1 MVLFDKNVKIPLGGN
16 SMEDIKITVTQE
28 KREETI
34 DKILDLV
41 EKEFK
46 GINVTAVFT
55 KKLLEDTI
63 KVLEYKCMETSLKS
77 INKGVNEGH

>member
-1 MVLFDKNVKIPLGGN
+1 MVLFDRNVKNPLGGN
-16 SMEDIKITVTQE
+16 SVEDIKVTVTQE

-41 EKEFK
+41 ETEFK
-46 GINVTAVFT
+46 GINVTAIFT
-55 KKLLEDTI
+55 KKLLEDAI
-63 KVLEYKCMETSLKS
+63 KTLQDRCMDTSLRF

>member
-1 MVLFDKNVKIPLGGN
+1 
-16 SMEDIKITVTQE
+16 MEDIKLTITQE

-34 DKILDLV
+34 DKILELI

-46 GINVTAVFT
+46 GIDITAIFT

-63 KVLEYKCMETSLKS
+63 KTLENRCMETVLRF
-77 INKGVNEGH
+77 INK

>member
-1 MVLFDKNVKIPLGGN
+1 MILFDINVKIHLGGN
-16 SMEDIKITVTQE
+16 SMEDIKVTVTRE

-46 GINVTAVFT
+46 GIDVTAVFT
-55 KKLLEDTI
+55 KKLLEDT
-63 KVLEYKCMETSLKS
+63 VRTLENRCMETSLRF
-77 INKGVNEGH
+77 INKNNFNK

>member
-1 MVLFDKNVKIPLGGN
+1 MKV
-16 SMEDIKITVTQE
+16 TVTQE

-34 DKILDLV
+34 DKILELV

-46 GINVTAVFT
+46 GLNVTAVFT

-77 INKGVNEGH
+77 INKNNFNK

>member
-1 MVLFDKNVKIPLGGN
+1 
-16 SMEDIKITVTQE
+16 MEDIKLTITQE

-34 DKILDLV
+34 DKILELI

-46 GINVTAVFT
+46 GIDITAIFT

-63 KVLEYKCMETSLKS
+63 KTLENRCMGTVLRFIKK
-77 INKGVNEGH
+77 

>member
-1 MVLFDKNVKIPLGGN
+1 
-16 SMEDIKITVTQE
+16 MEDIKVTVTQE

-34 DKILDLV
+34 DKILKLI
-41 EKEFK
+41 EEEFK
-46 GINVTAVFT
+46 GIDVTAVFA

-63 KVLEYKCMETSLKS
+63 KVLEYRCMETSLRL

>member
-1 MVLFDKNVKIPLGGN
+1 MLIFDKNVKKPLGGN
-16 SMEDIKITVTQE
+16 SMEDIKLTITQE

-34 DKILDLV
+34 DKILELI

-46 GINVTAVFT
+46 GIDITAIFT

-63 KVLEYKCMETSLKS
+63 KILENKCMETELRF
-77 INKGVNEGH
+77 INK

>member
-1 MVLFDKNVKIPLGGN
+1 VVLFDRNVKNPLGGN
-16 SMEDIKITVTQE
+16 SVEDIKVTVTQE

-41 EKEFK
+41 ETEFK
-46 GINVTAVFT
+46 GINVTAIFT
-55 KKLLEDTI
+55 KKLLEDAI
-63 KVLEYKCMETSLKS
+63 KTLQDRCMDTSLRF

>member
-1 MVLFDKNVKIPLGGN
+1 
-16 SMEDIKITVTQE
+16 MEDIKLTVTQE

-34 DKILDLV
+34 DKILELV

-46 GINVTAVFT
+46 GIDVTAVFT

-63 KVLEYKCMETSLKS
+63 KTLEYRCMETSLRF
-77 INKGVNEGH
+77 IRKG

>member
-1 MVLFDKNVKIPLGGN
+1 
-16 SMEDIKITVTQE
+16 MEDIKITVTQE

>member
-1 MVLFDKNVKIPLGGN
+1 
-16 SMEDIKITVTQE
+16 MEDIKLTITQE

-34 DKILDLV
+34 DKILELI
-41 EKEFK
+41 EEEFRV
-46 GINVTAVFT
+46 IDITAVFT

-63 KVLEYKCMETSLKS
+63 KTLEYRCMETSLRF

>member
-1 MVLFDKNVKIPLGGN
+1 
-16 SMEDIKITVTQE
+16 MEDIKVTVTQE

-34 DKILDLV
+34 DKILELI

-46 GINVTAVFT
+46 GIDITAIFT

-63 KVLEYKCMETSLKS
+63 KVLEVRAMLAPISVIKHKMS
-77 INKGVNEGH
+77 NGN

>member
-1 MVLFDKNVKIPLGGN
+1 MVVFNKNVKNPLGGN
-16 SMEDIKITVTQE
+16 SVEDIKVTVTQK

-34 DKILDLV
+34 DKILELI
-41 EKEFK
+41 EEELS
-46 GINVTAVFT
+46 GIDITAIFT

>member
-1 MVLFDKNVKIPLGGN
+1 
-16 SMEDIKITVTQE
+16 MEDIKVSVTQE

-41 EKEFK
+41 EKEYK
-46 GINVTAVFT
+46 GIDVTAVFT
-55 KKLLEDTI
+55 KKLLEDT
-63 KVLEYKCMETSLKS
+63 VRTLENRCMETSLRF

>member
-1 MVLFDKNVKIPLGGN
+1 MKV
-16 SMEDIKITVTQE
+16 TVTQE

-34 DKILDLV
+34 DKILELV

-46 GINVTAVFT
+46 GLDVTAVFT

-63 KVLEYKCMETSLKS
+63 KVLKYKCMETSLKS
-77 INKGVNEGH
+77 INKNNFNK

>member
-1 MVLFDKNVKIPLGGN
+1 MVLFNKNVKIPLGGN
-16 SMEDIKITVTQE
+16 SMEDIKVSVTQE

-46 GINVTAVFT
+46 GIDVTAVFT
-55 KKLLEDTI
+55 KKLLEDT
-63 KVLEYKCMETSLKS
+63 VRTLENRCMETSLRF

>member
-1 MVLFDKNVKIPLGGN
+1 
-16 SMEDIKITVTQE
+16 MEDIKVTVTQE

-41 EKEFK
+41 ETEFK
-46 GINVTAVFT
+46 GINVTAIFT
-55 KKLLEDTI
+55 KKLLEDAI
-63 KVLEYKCMETSLKS
+63 KTLQDRCMDTSLRF